1 MAHARRGGQRSVSRR
16 KRGYLPPLCTRKAK
30 RLIHE
35 CG

>member
-1 MAHARRGGQRSVSRR
+1 LASARRGGQRSVSRR
-16 KRGYLPPLCTRKAK
+16 RRGYPPAVCIRKAK